1 MTDNLPAKVPSLS
14 RAFMPMRA
22 ELRTIITSDM
32 SASQIVSEARK
43 ALDET
48 GRVFANEATDPS
60 LQKAG
65 LWLIEMVKSGAGV
78 LDRGTDAE
86 IIWQEVA
93 RPQSRR
99 VAGRGLFYGA
109 AGVFALAGFVQG
121 QGLVIA
127 SAAILAALRF
137 FDPKDWGHLKYK
149 IPFIKRPPALEDN
162 SGRKLLAE
170 ARITADAA
178 GFIDSLTDAVKT
190 ADHILLRLSEPHA
203 ETHWRDDNRLMGL
216 VQSLLE
222 ARSADDG
229 DFALKLIGQ
238 ELESVLAGEGIE
250 IVSYSK
256 KTQDLFDILPA
267 LDETGIRQAAPAL
280 KSGTHVIRRGT
291 IWQGE

>member
-1 MTDNLPAKVPSLS
+1 MTDNLPAKVPSLI
-14 RAFMPMRA
+14 RAFMPMRS
-22 ELRTIITSDM
+22 ELRAVITPDM

-43 ALDET
+43 ALDNT
-48 GRVFANEATDPS
+48 GRVFSNDVTDPT
-60 LQKAG
+60 LLKAG

-93 RPQSRR
+93 RPQSRMI
-99 VAGRGLFYGA
+99 AGRSLFYGA
-109 AGVFALAGFVQG
+109 AALFAVAGLIQG
-121 QGLVIA
+121 QALVIA
-127 SAAILAALRF
+127 SAAALAGLRF

-149 IPFIKRPPALEDN
+149 IPFIKRPPALEDH

-170 ARITADAA
+170 ARIKADTD

-190 ADHILLRLSEPHA
+190 ADHILLRLSEPQA
-203 ETHWRDDNRLMGL
+203 ETHWRENVRLMGL

-222 ARSADDG
+222 ARTAQDG

-238 ELESVLAGEGIE
+238 ELESVLAGEGVE
-250 IVSYSK
+250 IVSYSN
-256 KTQDLFDILPA
+256 KTKDLFDILPA
-267 LDETGIRQAAPAL
+267 LGETGAREAAPAL
-280 KSGTHVIRRGT
+280 MSGTRVIRRGT